1 MVSVE
6 SRASELSGE
15 ISFWFLGGYCGS
27 KSVAGADA
35 EHCRLFLL
43 PVLAAF

>member
-15 ISFWFLGGYCGS
+15 IRFWFLGGYYGS
-27 KSVAGADA
+27 ESVAGADA
-35 EHCRLFLL
+35 EHCRLFWMPL
-43 PVLAAF
+43 LAAF